1 MANNIEVPEKKQSGI
16 LQSLKPIQEYFID
29 TVAELRKVHWPTQ
42 LEARNLTTVV
52 LVTLLAMAVVLGLM
66 DYLFEKLMLNVIN
79 VNLIAVA
86 VLAVVALAIG
96 VLVLFA
102 SRSRNRY

>member
-1 MANNIEVPEKKQSGI
+1 MANIEVPEKKPSGF
-16 LQSLKPIQEYFID
+16 LQALKPIQEYFID

-52 LVTLLAMAVVLGLM
+52 LLTLLVMAAVLGAM
-66 DYLFEKLMLNVIN
+66 DYGFGELMQAVIS
-79 VNLIAVA
+79 VNIIAIAILA
-86 VLAVVALAIG
+86 VLVAAIG
-96 VLVLFA
+96 VLVVFA

>member
-1 MANNIEVPEKKQSGI
+1 MANIEVPEKKPSGI
-16 LQSLKPIQEYFID
+16 LQALKPVQEYFID

-42 LEARNLTTVV
+42 VEARNLTTVV
-52 LVTLLAMAVVLGLM
+52 LVTLLVMAAILGAL
-66 DYLFEKLMLNVIN
+66 DYGFEQLMLAVIN
-79 VNLIAVA
+79 VNIIALA

-96 VLVLFA
+96 VLVVFA